1 MLRQKTRVRKQQITE
16 AVRSLILTKGMESVT
31 VGAIAEAVGLTE
43 GAIYRHFASKNEIL
57 WRLVDD
63 LEWYLLDTLEQA
75 QVEGATTME
84 NLESILEAHLSDVEG
99 SRAVSLI
106 VVAETMAFDGVGL
119 GPRVSTMLNRYVG
132 GVRRVLE
139 QGVKG
144 GELRS
149 DLDLA
154 AAATAFFGI
163 IQSTA
168 IFRALNNYTLP
179 LVDWRYRMWEVY
191 KQGIATRPSPMT
203 GPKPEETGAKTP
215 MTPDASGRSL

>member
-1 MLRQKTRVRKQQITE
+1 MLRQKTRIRKQQITE

-31 VGAIAEAVGLTE
+31 VGAIAKVVGLTE

-57 WRLVDD
+57 WCLVDD

-75 QVEGATTME
+75 QVEGATTLE

-119 GPRVSTMLNRYVG
+119 GPRVSAMLYRYVY
-132 GVRRVLE
+132 GVCRVLE
-139 QGVKG
+139 QGAKR

-149 DLDLA
+149 DLDLEA
-154 AAATAFFGI
+154 AAIAFFGI

-179 LVDWRYRMWEVY
+179 LVDWRSRMWEIY
-191 KQGIATRPSPMT
+191 RQGVATRPSPIP
-203 GPKPEETGAKTP
+203 GPKQEETGAKTP
-215 MTPDASGRSL
+215 TTLDASGRSL

>member
-1 MLRQKTRVRKQQITE
+1 MLRQKTKVRKQQITE

-75 QVEGATTME
+75 QVEGATTLE

-99 SRAVSLI
+99 SRAVSVI

-119 GPRVSTMLNRYVG
+119 GPRVSAMLYKYVDG
-132 GVRRVLE
+132 ICLVLA
-139 QGVKG
+139 QGIKR

-149 DLDLA
+149 DLDLE

-179 LVDWRYRMWEVY
+179 LVDWRHRMWEIY
-191 KQGIATRPSPMT
+191 KQGIATRPSPML
-203 GPKPEETGAKTP
+203 GPKQGETGAEMPTKL
-215 MTPDASGRSL
+215 DASGRSL